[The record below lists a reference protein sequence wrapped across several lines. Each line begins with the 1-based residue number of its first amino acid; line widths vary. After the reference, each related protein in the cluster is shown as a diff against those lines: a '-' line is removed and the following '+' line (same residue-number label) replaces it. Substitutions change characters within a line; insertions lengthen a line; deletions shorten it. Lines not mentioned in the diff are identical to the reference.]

1 MAEGENMETE
11 ELATESVRADVK
23 SMVRKLSENNWK
35 IPIGHIPNMRVP
47 GRLFASESL
56 FEGIDPGTIDQIANV
71 ATLPGIQKY
80 SMAMPDAHLGY
91 GFAIGGVAA
100 FDVEEG
106 ILSPGGVGFDINCGV
121 RLIRTNLQKEDVVP
135 HINKLIDELFNNVP
149 SGVGSKSRFR
159 ASDRELDDAFLH
171 GAKWAV
177 EAGYGVEADV
187 EHCEANGYME
197 GADPSKVS
205 TKARTRGKPQLGTLG
220 SGNHFLEVQYVDKI
234 YDTKVASAFG
244 IEEGQIMVMIHCGS
258 RGAGHQ
264 ICTDHLKELSQA
276 VKSYGIEIPDKQ
288 LACAPAQSRE
298 AQNYF
303 KAMLC
308 AANYAWANRQMIT
321 HWTRESFEK
330 IFGRD
335 ADDLGMDLL
344 YDVAHNVAKLEKHTV
359 DGKKKEVYVHRKG
372 ATRAF
377 PPGHPEVPAV
387 YRDVGQPVLIPGSM
401 GTPSFILCGAKEA
414 MDISFGS
421 ACHGAGRIMSRAH
434 AKKEFRGQTIKENLE
449 AQGITVRATHPSI
462 IAEEAPGVY
471 KSSSDV
477 VNVVHD
483 LGIALKVA
491 RVLPIGVAK
500 G

>member
-1 MAEGENMETE
+1 MVESEDTTIE
-11 ELATESVRADVK
+11 ELGTEKVEGDIEERDIK
-23 SMVRKLSENNWK
+23 SMVRKLSENDWE
-35 IPIGHIPNMRVP
+35 IPVGHIPNMRVP
-47 GRLFASESL
+47 GRMFVSESL
-56 FEGIDPGTIDQIANV
+56 LEDIEPGTIDQIANV

-106 ILSPGGVGFDINCGV
+106 IISPGGVGFDINCGV
-121 RLIRTNLQKEDVVP
+121 RLIRTNLQKEEVVP
-135 HINKLIDELFNNVP
+135 NIKELTDELFHNVP
-149 SGVGSKSRFR
+149 AGVGSKSRFR
-159 ASDRELDDAFLH
+159 ASDKELDSAFLE

-177 EAGYGVEADV
+177 ESGYGMEADA
-187 EHCEANGYME
+187 EHCEANGYLE

-205 TKARTRGKPQLGTLG
+205 TKARNRGKTQLGTLG

-234 YDTKVASAFG
+234 YDQKIASTFG
-244 IEEGQIMVMIHCGS
+244 LEEGQVTVMIHCGS

-276 VKSYGIEIPDKQ
+276 VKRYNIEIPDKQ
-288 LACAPAQSRE
+288 LACAPAQSKE
-298 AQNYF
+298 GQNYF

-335 ADDLGMDLL
+335 SDDLGMNLL

-359 DGKKKEVYVHRKG
+359 DGRKKEVYVHRKG

-401 GTPSFILCGAKEA
+401 GTPSFILCGSKEA

-421 ACHGAGRIMSRAH
+421 ACHGS
-434 AKKEFRGQTIKENLE
+434 
-449 AQGITVRATHPSI
+449 
-462 IAEEAPGVY
+462 
-471 KSSSDV
+471 
-477 VNVVHD
+477 
-483 LGIALKVA
+483 
-491 RVLPIGVAK
+491 
-500 G
+500 

>member
-1 MAEGENMETE
+1 MAESENIETE
-11 ELATESVRADVK
+11 ESATESVRADVK
-23 SMVRKLSENNWK
+23 SMVRKLSENSWE

-106 ILSPGGVGFDINCGV
+106 IISPGGVGFDINCGV

-135 HINKLIDELFNNVP
+135 HISKLIDELFNNVP

-234 YDTKVASAFG
+234 YDTKAAYAFG

-449 AQGITVRATHPSI
+449 AQGITVRATHPSV

>member
-1 MAEGENMETE
+1 MAEGENIETE

-23 SMVRKLSENNWK
+23 SMVRKLSENNWE

-106 ILSPGGVGFDINCGV
+106 IISPGGVGFDINCGV

-135 HINKLIDELFNNVP
+135 HISKLIDELFNNVP

-159 ASDRELDDAFLH
+159 ASDRELDDAFFH

-449 AQGITVRATHPSI
+449 AQGITVRATHPSV

-477 VNVVHD
+477 VSVVHD